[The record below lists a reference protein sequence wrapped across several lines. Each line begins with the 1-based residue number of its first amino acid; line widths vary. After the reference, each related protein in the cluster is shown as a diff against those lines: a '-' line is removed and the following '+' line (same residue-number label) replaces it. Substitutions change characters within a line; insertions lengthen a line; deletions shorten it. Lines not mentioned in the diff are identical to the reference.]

1 MVVIWTQFNKRSYIV
16 RTLDSSQT
24 FSVSKITGEK
34 SWNSKC
40 GLLLYGYM
48 KISEDPAEMLQKTA
62 TWKEE
67 DFQECYP
74 RRGWKFTD
82 EIRKFFRKDGS
93 SKRGTNPPREQ
104 TDRPSGSQTPE
115 VSTTPRQ
122 RQSAR
127 GRGIQLVSSERI
139 ESRRASTQ
147 DGDSQ
152 TRGRPIVRQR
162 MRTESLSVP
171 RPETRENWT
180 YPRPLIVESRGI
192 QEPPEFRVRVLRR
205 NQHLT

>member
-1 MVVIWTQFNKRSYIV
+1 
-16 RTLDSSQT
+16 
-24 FSVSKITGEK
+24 
-34 SWNSKC
+34 
-40 GLLLYGYM
+40 M

-127 GRGIQLVSSERI
+127 GRGRQLVSSERI

-152 TRGRPIVRQR
+152 TRGRPLVRQR
-162 MRTESLSVP
+162 MRTEGLSVP
-171 RPETRENWT
+171 RPERTG
-180 YPRPLIVESRGI
+180 LILDRLSLS
-192 QEPPEFRVRVLRR
+192 QEEFRNLRSFRVRVLRR